1 MRNSDFDKDSL
12 YIGLF
17 IGGILGV
24 IITALAVNFGTVKQK
39 QTECKLS
46 DGIQICRE
54 VDYFPWKVKETNK

>member
-24 IITALAVNFGTVKQK
+24 IITALAVNFGTEKQK
-39 QTECKLS
+39 QTECKVS

-54 VDYFPWKVKETNK
+54 VDYFPWKVMEANK